1 MNLLA
6 AGNNDR
12 TVPEAPLRVLH
23 RPDGK
28 WVFTGRHQPRPVPG
42 GLLAIKPIYRWHG
55 NAGTSPNE
63 LGSRC

>member
-6 AGNNDR
+6 GINYDR
-12 TVPEAPLRVLH
+12 DTGEITPRIVHQPG
-23 RPDGK
+23 GK

-42 GLLAIKPIYRWHG
+42 GLLAIKPIYRWHD

-63 LGSRC
+63 AGGRD